1 MLEKDARKILLRRH
15 RRGRY
20 FKLKKMTWTTSLQ
33 IHQTPEQQYQPHNH
47 VINSN
52 SGSFTTATNNN
63 STKMTAATTQPHQA
77 SNSWPKSTKNFSLK
91 NDFEGRKREKT
102 FPYDYAILIF
112 RVRKKVKK
120 GSWPPWNVPS
130 LGSPLL
136 LILVVQQ
143 VRAAA
148 NWDQRGWF
156 QSYRK
161 SKKSDRATRIGTRV
175 RQLSLIRTT
184 SLYD

>member
-15 RRGRY
+15 RWGRY
-20 FKLKKMTWTTSLQ
+20 FKLKNTAWATLLQ
-33 IHQTPEQQYQPHNH
+33 FKQTPEQQYQPHNH

-52 SGSFTTATNNN
+52 NIGSFTTATNN
-63 STKMTAATTQPHQA
+63 TALRWQQQQLNHIRLQIPDQ
-77 SNSWPKSTKNFSLK
+77 KVQKNFSLK

-102 FPYDYAILIF
+102 SPYDYAILIF

-130 LGSPLL
+130 LVSPLL
-136 LILVVQQ
+136 LLLLVVQQ
-143 VRAAA
+143 VRSAA

-156 QSYRK
+156 K
-161 SKKSDRATRIGTRV
+161 S
-175 RQLSLIRTT
+175 
-184 SLYD
+184 